1 MLNQRAVG
9 KAIETLAD
17 LSPPLYR
24 YADISAAISFGR
36 EREREHQRA
45 RRSTTY
51 ARTLDRAPPT
61 LFITRLMKLAI
72 I

>member
-36 EREREHQRA
+36 EREHQRA